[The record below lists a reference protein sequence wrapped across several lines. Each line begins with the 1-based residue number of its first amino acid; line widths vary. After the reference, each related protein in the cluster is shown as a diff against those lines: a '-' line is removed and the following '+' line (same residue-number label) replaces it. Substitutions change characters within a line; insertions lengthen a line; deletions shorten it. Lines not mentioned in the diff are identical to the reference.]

1 MKEVTCLCGWQV
13 RGTED
18 DIVAQVQ
25 AHGREVHGIESTREE
40 VLALAVKVPGSPTRS
55 DGQRS

>member
-18 DIVAQVQ
+18 EVVAQVIE
-25 AHGREVHGIESTREE
+25 HGREVHGIQSTR
-40 VLALAVKVPGSPTRS
+40 APSPTA
-55 DGQRS
+55 

>member
-1 MKEVTCLCGWQV
+1 MKEATCICGWQV

-18 DIVAQVQ
+18 EIVAQVQ

-40 VLALAVKVPGSPTRS
+40 ILSIAVDVPDSVRRDRAP
-55 DGQRS
+55 